1 MLKTSI
7 NYKIISYFILTI
19 FAFILR
25 LYDVSSRAVHHDE
38 SLHGFFSFLTSQ
50 GEYYSHNPLTH
61 GMFLFNILSG
71 FFWTLGDS
79 EFILRLPFILFGIGI
94 IFLPLLLKKELGFLP
109 IFIFSCLLT
118 FSPSISYFSRFAR
131 NDILMGFIL
140 IIFIISIFK
149 YIKYSNNKWLYIL
162 VSTMAIGFT
171 TKETMYINV
180 FGVLLFLFFYSF
192 NDFRYLMLGK
202 KNIKNI
208 SNFSKLFFIIF
219 AISLPLAA
227 PLLSIFQSSLGII
240 LATPDGYPG
249 IPPGLPVGNAIILS
263 WIVTIVLFSISF
275 FIGLSLDKK
284 LFINLFIIFWLIFIL
299 MFSTFLISPQG
310 IITGQWQ
317 SLGYWLSQH
326 EVARGSQ
333 PYYYYILILITDEF
347 LPFVIGFPLS
357 IFYLIKGDFF
367 KRLISFWAIFSLISF
382 SFAGEKMPWLIVNLT
397 IPFMILSSIFLSEI
411 ILSNYKKSFQ
421 ILSFYLLATIAILIM
436 TLKLLFT
443 NYDSLENNLYY
454 DLLFLFI
461 SLLIIT
467 FIFLQNK
474 KLFQIKHLFH
484 SFVFL
489 FFIFSALLTIRTT
502 NHILFKYSDEPKDL
516 LIYTQTS
523 KNLHSIN
530 NELNDLYLIKPDL
543 KLAMDNSDGFAWPW
557 MWYLRN
563 RKNITWFNDMD
574 YKNLDNSYDVI
585 ILNKKNINKF
595 PDDILFKYD
604 IKRDFSHRKWF
615 PESVYR
621 NKNLKDLYYL
631 ITKSNNRI
639 ALKDYY
645 IYRKIP
651 NKLGSSDA
659 IFLKSNTL
667 KSIE

>member
-109 IFIFSCLLT
+109 IFIFSSLLT

-162 VSTMAIGFT
+162 VSTMAFGFT

-192 NDFRYLMLGK
+192 NDLRYLVLGK

-208 SNFSKLFFIIF
+208 SNYSKLFFIIF

-227 PLLSIFQSSLGII
+227 PLISIFQSSLGII

-310 IITGQWQ
+310 IVTGQWQ

-326 EVARGSQ
+326 EVARGTQ

-347 LPFVIGFPLS
+347 LPFVIGLPLS
-357 IFYLIKGDFF
+357 IIYLIKGDFF
-367 KRLISFWAIFSLISF
+367 KKLISFWALFSIISF

-397 IPFMILSSIFLSEI
+397 IPFMILASIFLSEI
-411 ILSNYKKSFQ
+411 VLSNYKKSFQ
-421 ILSFYLLATIAILIM
+421 ILLFYLLATIAIVIM

-443 NYDSLENNLYY
+443 NYEILENNLYY

-474 KLFQIKHLFH
+474 KLFQAKLLFH

-595 PDDILFKYD
+595 SDDILLKYD

-621 NKNLKDLYYL
+621 NKNLQDLYYL
-631 ITKSNNRI
+631 ISKSNNRI

-645 IYRKIP
+645 IYRNIP
-651 NKLGSSDA
+651 IKQGSSDA